1 MKLESLI
8 GSMGALSIRYGRS
21 RKKKPKKD
29 ASGEIS
35 TSPWSPCLTPDFIS
49 QEDFERLTIMRS
61 QGVDATKDF
70 LAELYDK
77 YDLNRRMYKIA
88 TRDGSITKIPK

>member
-8 GSMGALSIRYGRS
+8 GSMGAMTIRYSRS
-21 RKKKPKKD
+21 RKKRHKKD
-29 ASGEIS
+29 DDAAKAASKSAGMPPEAIS
-35 TSPWSPCLTPDFIS
+35 E
-49 QEDFERLTIMRS
+49 EDFEKLTILRG
-61 QGVDATKDF
+61 QGVEATRDF

-77 YDLNRRMYKIA
+77 YNLNRRMYKIA